1 MPLGVAAASV
11 KNLPTEPYVIDDAL
25 WQQTAKKNVLQVN
38 VPSGGGRFQLPQTG
52 IVGKLQIKF
61 DGQLVVATAAT
72 AVTDRYPYGLLD
84 TFSMNVNNGLT
95 TFGVIGEDL
104 HVRQDAAFP
113 AYNESIDVYPGSQ
126 TNTAPPGP
134 QFNQPYLP
142 EPSAFSIATG
152 TYDISLQWEVPVAT
166 ELVTLTGGLYAQT
179 PSTAIVGII
188 GQAAL
193 SELFGTPANCTLTG
207 SWSVTETMF
216 VPAYD
221 SQGRIVV
228 PSGIA
233 SMHGMTSVDLGLT
246 QTGQVP
252 FELVRGAGQ
261 MQRLFLALRS
271 TPTQRLSAAPNAAAD
286 VSLTSVALSYGGNQ
300 VPYNWAPAA
309 DLLRQNNE
317 DYGWAL
323 PYDYLCLDFVKQDPI
338 RDAVIYAGLT
348 ELKALVGVSSSVSPS
363 GGTAHLVQEDLW

>member
-1 MPLGVAAASV
+1 MPLGVQAASV
-11 KNLPTEPYVIDDAL
+11 KNLPTEPFVIDDEL
-25 WQQTAKKNVLQVN
+25 WQTTAKKNVLQVN
-38 VPSGGGRFQLPQTG
+38 VPVNGGRFQLPQTG

-61 DGQLVVATAAT
+61 DGTLVVATAAT
-72 AVTDRYPYGLLD
+72 TVTDRYPYGLID
-84 TFSMNVNNGLT
+84 TFTLNVNNGLT

-104 HVRQDAAFP
+104 HVRQNAAFP
-113 AYNESIDVYPGSQ
+113 AYIDNIDVYPGAQ
-126 TNTAPPGP
+126 TEVAPPGP
-134 QFNQPYLP
+134 QFNDPFVPVAGQ
-142 EPSAFSIATG
+142 SIAVG
-152 TYDISLQWEVPVAT
+152 TYDVNLQWEVPVAT

-188 GQAAL
+188 SQAGL

-207 SWSVTETMF
+207 TWSCTETMF

-221 SQGRIVV
+221 AQGRIVV
-228 PSGIA
+228 PSGIS

-246 QTGQVP
+246 QTGIVP

-261 MQRLFLALRS
+261 LQRLFVAMRGS
-271 TPTQRLSAAPNAAAD
+271 PTQRLSAAPNAAAD
-286 VSLTSVALSYGGNQ
+286 VSLTSFALSYGGNQ
-300 VPYNWAPAA
+300 TPYLWSPAA

-323 PYDYLCLDFVKQDPI
+323 PYDYLCLDTIKQDPI
-338 RDAVIYAGLT
+338 RDAIIYAGLT
-348 ELKALVGVSSSVSPS
+348 ELKALVGVSSSVVPS